1 MSRGKRPRLEI
12 LSVLKLVMNQL
23 RPSMLP
29 LQIVIGSI
37 RLQGSRVMRAL
48 SISISWGMVVSYK
61 GRVDQS
67 MKTLLIALIRYQTT
81 LVI

>member
-1 MSRGKRPRLEI
+1 MSRGRRPRSEI
-12 LSVLKLVMNQL
+12 LSVLKLHIYRL

-37 RLQGSRVMRAL
+37 RLRGSRVMRAL
-48 SISISWGMVVSYK
+48 SISISWGLVVSYK

-67 MKTLLIALIRYQTT
+67 MKTLLIVLIRYQTT